1 MKLFLIFFGIFAT
14 AQTQA
19 FKLISLGDFEFVQK
33 KEVYGVN
40 AEVLQKKIGKD
51 QSQYK
56 LIYTFT
62 DWCKPCREM
71 MPQIKIGR
79 AHV

>member
-40 AEVLQKKIGKD
+40 AEVLQKKLEK
-51 QSQYK
+51 
-56 LIYTFT
+56 
-62 DWCKPCREM
+62 
-71 MPQIKIGR
+71 IKVSIS
-79 AHV
+79 